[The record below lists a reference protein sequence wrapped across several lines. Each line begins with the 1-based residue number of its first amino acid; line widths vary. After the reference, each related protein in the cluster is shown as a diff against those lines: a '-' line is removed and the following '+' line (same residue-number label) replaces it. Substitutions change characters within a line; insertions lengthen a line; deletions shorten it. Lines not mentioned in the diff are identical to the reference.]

1 MSEKNN
7 LIARGLDDTEEL
19 QITRD
24 KFGIVLIKGVAYR
37 DNVGYKISI
46 TRSADTHEESH
57 KRKRR
62 KPLYTG
68 TISILDPAS
77 SRVMLSNAKK
87 AQKDKDGKAYKDKD
101 IYASIKY
108 ECNSADESKI
118 AYILMRQIDTLSKDN
133 NCQLKDA
140 AKKMML
146 PDHVTP
152 QSAAVQ
158 YSSEFLRLYYS
169 ESSSEN
175 NEARQNKISKTL
187 AVLPCVPICKL
198 KPREVSAF
206 FNDNNV
212 TTANRELCSHFFEFL
227 IATGKCAGKN
237 PIITSDNKETSANAI
252 RKAAFSQQELGFA
265 VFTKMFELIN
275 NKISALYCVIVLLA
289 SGFSLQD
296 IREMK
301 WNDLDFVKGFRD
313 YVVAHIRRD
322 YTAIS
327 KHDFSRPII
336 PDAAL
341 YLRKVYNS
349 FVKER
354 GRDRVD
360 EEWILPRGLVNA
372 AIAEE
377 VNNLLVRAG
386 FSGQTVAKGRP
397 SKSEAIPITI
407 LRTNYQHMLSTV
419 AGLKDD
425 PDTFSFLC
433 GVLLKS
439 STYTSYES
447 HTTAQAQFRLYTI
460 LKSISVEKKLTEKS
474 GMEKVKDGWLY
485 KAVPRTNHEV
495 VRVTGPILLCPG
507 EKTIIRVPH
516 GVTGVLEALPRKEE

>member
-1 MSEKNN
+1 M
-7 LIARGLDDTEEL
+7 
-19 QITRD
+19 
-24 KFGIVLIKGVAYR
+24 
-37 DNVGYKISI
+37 
-46 TRSADTHEESH
+46 
-57 KRKRR
+57 
-62 KPLYTG
+62 
-68 TISILDPAS
+68 
-77 SRVMLSNAKK
+77 
-87 AQKDKDGKAYKDKD
+87 
-101 IYASIKY
+101 
-108 ECNSADESKI
+108 
-118 AYILMRQIDTLSKDN
+118 
-133 NCQLKDA
+133 
-140 AKKMML
+140 
-146 PDHVTP
+146 
-152 QSAAVQ
+152 
-158 YSSEFLRLYYS
+158 
-169 ESSSEN
+169 
-175 NEARQNKISKTL
+175 
-187 AVLPCVPICKL
+187 
-198 KPREVSAF
+198 
-206 FNDNNV
+206 

-237 PIITSDNKETSANAI
+237 PIITSDNKETSTNAI

-386 FSGQTVAKGRP
+386 FSGQATAKGRP
-397 SKSEAIPITI
+397 SESEPIPITI